1 MAMTLRL
8 PAELEEELR
17 AAAEEDHRSV
27 HQTVVRAVELYLAAR
42 ETEEVRADPEA
53 LRGLADA
60 RAAVGAGDIAY
71 GPEAIQ
77 KLVDNPRVS

>member
-8 PAELEEELR
+8 PAELEDELR
-17 AAAEEDHRSV
+17 IAAEEDHRSA

-42 ETEEVRADPEA
+42 ETEEVRADPDT

-60 RAAVGAGDIAY
+60 RAAVRVGDVVY
-71 GPEAIQ
+71 GPEAVQ
-77 KLVDNPRVS
+77 KLVNDSRAS